1 MDLSEALEAAADVDA
16 QREVGIEWAAN
27 QVRDLVAAG
36 VDSLHLY
43 AFNEYANVTE
53 VLRRA
58 GVRN

>member
-1 MDLSEALEAAADVDA
+1 MKLSEALEAAADFDA